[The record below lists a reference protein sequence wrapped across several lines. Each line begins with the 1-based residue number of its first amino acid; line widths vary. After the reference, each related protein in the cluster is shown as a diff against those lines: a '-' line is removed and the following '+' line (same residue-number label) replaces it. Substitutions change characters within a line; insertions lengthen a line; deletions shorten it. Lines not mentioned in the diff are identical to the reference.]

1 MIQQYEMELRMLY
14 SNELF
19 VPISNYL
26 IFSRKINSNVSS
38 REKETFRVYI
48 VMPLIPGFEGQYGT
62 SKATALQAI
71 THWNYRSISQGQ
83 QSLLARLAKEVGDP
97 HRYICFF
104 GLRTWSEM
112 NGRLVSE
119 IVYVHSKLAIVDDY
133 RVLIGSANINDRSL
147 VGDRDSEISVLF
159 EDTEFVRGMMNGEQV
174 QVGKFASNLRKRLFR
189 EHLGDFDG
197 RQINYQDPISNS
209 FYKDTWLS
217 TAARNTTLFEKVCLE
232 IECWRVCIDEF
243 LDCLDLSLY
252 SNGFR
257 IHFCSTTRNSISTET
272 L

>member
-1 MIQQYEMELRMLY
+1 MALPML
-14 SNELF
+14 SSSECFALIGKFQSEKSLVSFSSSVLF
-19 VPISNYL
+19 
-26 IFSRKINSNVSS
+26 
-38 REKETFRVYI
+38 RERATFRVYI

-119 IVYVHSKLAIVDDY
+119 IVYVHSKLAIVDDV

-159 EDTEFVRGMMNGEQV
+159 EDTEFLRGTMNGQAV

-197 RQINYQDPISNS
+197 TQINYQDPISDS

-217 TAARNTTLFEKVCLE
+217 TAARNTTMFEKVSFRCFFSFNSFVSSN
-232 IECWRVCIDEF
+232 WD
-243 LDCLDLSLY
+243 LDLQLHPD
-252 SNGFR
+252 GFGVYIR
-257 IHFCSTTRNSISTET
+257 SATRNSILFET
-272 L
+272 V

>member
-1 MIQQYEMELRMLY
+1 
-14 SNELF
+14 
-19 VPISNYL
+19 
-26 IFSRKINSNVSS
+26 
-38 REKETFRVYI
+38 
-48 VMPLIPGFEGQYGT
+48 MPLIPGFEGQYGT

-71 THWNYRSISQGQ
+71 THWNYRSISQGH

-97 HRYICFF
+97 HRYLCFF

-119 IVYVHSKLAIVDDY
+119 IVYVHSKLAIVDDN

-147 VGDRDSEISVLF
+147 VGDRDSEIAVLF
-159 EDTEFVRGMMNGEQV
+159 EDTEFVRGMMNGQHI

-197 RQINYQDPISNS
+197 TQINYQDPISDS

-217 TAARNTTLFEKVCLE
+217 TAARNTTMFEKVCFNFSFNFRL
-232 IECWRVCIDEF
+232 IRLFRYLIVFQLIPHLHLLNYAKF
-243 LDCLDLSLY
+243 NRLQNYAKQILKKLDVY
-252 SNGFR
+252 FNRFAV
-257 IHFCSTTRNSISTET
+257 I
-272 L
+272 

>member
-1 MIQQYEMELRMLY
+1 VFLSFY
-14 SNELF
+14 
-19 VPISNYL
+19 
-26 IFSRKINSNVSS
+26 
-38 REKETFRVYI
+38 REKETFRVYV

-119 IVYVHSKLAIVDDY
+119 IVYVHSKLAIVDDN

-159 EDTEFVRGMMNGEQV
+159 EDIEFVRGMMNGENIR
-174 QVGKFASNLRKRLFR
+174 VGKFASNLRKRLFR

-197 RQINYQDPISNS
+197 TQINYQDPISDS

-217 TAARNTTLFEKVCLE
+217 TAARNTTMFEKVCLFFF
-232 IECWRVCIDEF
+232 CVLFIDF
-243 LDCLDLSLY
+243 
-252 SNGFR
+252 
-257 IHFCSTTRNSISTET
+257 FCFVDI
-272 L
+272 

>member
-1 MIQQYEMELRMLY
+1 
-14 SNELF
+14 
-19 VPISNYL
+19 
-26 IFSRKINSNVSS
+26 
-38 REKETFRVYI
+38 
-48 VMPLIPGFEGQYGT
+48 MPLIPGFEGQYGT

-119 IVYVHSKLAIVDDY
+119 IVYVHSKLAIADDT

-147 VGDRDSEISVLF
+147 LGDRDSEISVLF
-159 EDTEFVRGMMNGEQV
+159 EDTEFVRGTMNGQQV
-174 QVGKFASNLRKRLFR
+174 QVGRFASNLRKRLFR

-197 RQINYQDPISNS
+197 TQINYQDPISDS
-209 FYKDTWLS
+209 FYKDTWMS
-217 TAARNTTLFEKVCLE
+217 TAARNTTMFEKVYSSILF
-232 IECWRVCIDEF
+232 RF
-243 LDCLDLSLY
+243 SY
-252 SNGFR
+252 SNLFIFSLR
-257 IHFCSTTRNSISTET
+257 FSIVFQQIRRLHLHNYVKFNRHRNSAKAI
-272 L
+272 LMKLVDYFNRFVAI

>member
-1 MIQQYEMELRMLY
+1 
-14 SNELF
+14 
-19 VPISNYL
+19 
-26 IFSRKINSNVSS
+26 
-38 REKETFRVYI
+38 
-48 VMPLIPGFEGQYGT
+48 MPLIPGFEGQYGT

-119 IVYVHSKLAIVDDY
+119 IVYVHSKLAIVDDN

-159 EDTEFVRGMMNGEQV
+159 EDTEFIHGTMNGENV

-197 RQINYQDPISNS
+197 TQINYQDPISDS

-217 TAARNTTLFEKVCLE
+217 TAARNTTMFEKVL
-232 IECWRVCIDEF
+232 F
-243 LDCLDLSLY
+243 LFIFWFLFLFLI
-252 SNGFR
+252 FR
-257 IHFCSTTRNSISTET
+257 YLIVFQRIQHLHLLNYEKFNQLQNFVKQI
-272 L
+272 LKKHDVYFNQFVVI

>member
-1 MIQQYEMELRMLY
+1 
-14 SNELF
+14 
-19 VPISNYL
+19 
-26 IFSRKINSNVSS
+26 
-38 REKETFRVYI
+38 
-48 VMPLIPGFEGQYGT
+48 MPLIPGFEGQYGT

-83 QSLLARLAKEVGDP
+83 QSLLARLAKEVGDA

-119 IVYVHSKLAIVDDY
+119 IVYVHSKLVIVDDQ

-159 EDTEFVRGMMNGEQV
+159 EDTEFLRGTMNGEQI
-174 QVGKFASNLRKRLFR
+174 QVGKFASGLRKRLFR

-197 RQINYQDPISNS
+197 TQINYQDPISDS
-209 FYKDTWLS
+209 FYKDTWMS
-217 TAARNTTLFEKVCLE
+217 TAARNTTMFEKVIRRMSFHASISLSLSLA
-232 IECWRVCIDEF
+232 
-243 LDCLDLSLY
+243 LDIQLY
-252 SNGFR
+252 SNGLGVYL
-257 IHFCSTTRNSISTET
+257 CSTT
-272 L
+272 

>member
-1 MIQQYEMELRMLY
+1 
-14 SNELF
+14 
-19 VPISNYL
+19 
-26 IFSRKINSNVSS
+26 
-38 REKETFRVYI
+38 
-48 VMPLIPGFEGQYGT
+48 MPLIPGFEGQYGT

-71 THWNYRSISQGQ
+71 THWNYRSISQGH

-119 IVYVHSKLAIVDDY
+119 IVYVHSKLAIVDDK

-159 EDTEFVRGMMNGEQV
+159 EDTEFIRGMMNGENV

-197 RQINYQDPISNS
+197 TQINYQDPISDS

-217 TAARNTTLFEKVCLE
+217 TAARNTTMFEKV
-232 IECWRVCIDEF
+232 F
-243 LDCLDLSLY
+243 
-252 SNGFR
+252 
-257 IHFCSTTRNSISTET
+257 FCFI
-272 L
+272 